1 MIDIIFN
8 TAVLFFNSSIAL
20 GVGTST
26 LAISSFLVA
35 LKDGQIDPSERR
47 MLGVIY
53 WVLRSAMLGIVV
65 MSSAVYLLDPEFL
78 VGLDIYLLILMVV
91 LILNAIAMTKHWI
104 SGKYGPAIQ
113 AGTWYTMGF
122 MATIHMFDLFT
133 IDVSTFLWFYA
144 GDILLAYAIV
154 NGCLWYFKRK
164 KSA

>member
-8 TAVLFFNSSIAL
+8 TAVLFLNSSIAL

-35 LKDGQIDPSERR
+35 LQDGEIDPSERR

-53 WVLRSAMLGIVV
+53 CVLRIAMLGIIV
-65 MSSAVYLLDPEFL
+65 MSSAVYMLDPKFL
-78 VGLDIYLLILMVV
+78 VGLDIYLLIIMTV
-91 LILNAIAMTKHWI
+91 LVLNAIAMTKHWI

-122 MATIHMFDLFT
+122 MATIHMFELFA
-133 IDVSTFLWFYA
+133 IDTTTFLLFYA
-144 GDILLAYAIV
+144 GDVLLAYFIV
-154 NGCLWYFKRK
+154 NGFLAYFKRNK
-164 KSA
+164 V